1 MRILDR
7 YSAKQLIPVW
17 VWCILV
23 FIFVSCL
30 IDLFEHLDEILRYRI
45 PVQTVLQY
53 YVNFIPLVFVRAS
66 PLALLLSVAFVVTR
80 LVRYHELLA
89 MKASGLSL
97 LRMAIPFLFIGWLV
111 ALLVFFVNERVVPST
126 AFVYEQLRQEA
137 FRGQSSQD
145 KLENVT
151 TIDRANR
158 LYHARLFDPKLQE
171 LRDLTIV
178 EHDANNRP
186 KKTIYTQR
194 AVYTAHGWLLLYGA
208 VTRLG
213 AHGAL
218 THDPEPFVER
228 LMDLPVT
235 PKTFRQPNADPDT
248 LRYGQLRQL
257 ISQLRDIGI
266 TNLRRYQVELVGKIT
281 LPLMNVIV
289 CLIAFVGSTRRFTR
303 GHLKGLGISL
313 VWGMG
318 YYIGVAV
325 AHGIGKEGLLP
336 VWIAVWVPHVAA
348 VGYCVR
354 ELRRDV

>member
-7 YSAKQLIPVW
+7 YAAKQLLPVW

-23 FIFVSCL
+23 FVFLSCL
-30 IDLFEHLDEILRYRI
+30 IDLFEHLDEILRYHI
-45 PVQTVLQY
+45 PAETVLQY
-53 YVNFIPLVFVRAS
+53 YLNFVPMVFVRAS
-66 PLALLLSVAFVVTR
+66 PLALLLSVAFIVTR
-80 LVRYHELLA
+80 LVRHQEVLA
-89 MKASGLSL
+89 MNASGMSL
-97 LRMAIPFLFIGWLV
+97 LRTVVPFLFVGWLV
-111 ALLVFFVNERVVPST
+111 GLLVFFVNERVVPVT
-126 AFVYEQLRQEA
+126 AVVYEQLRQEV

-171 LRDLTIV
+171 LKDLTIL
-178 EHDANNRP
+178 EHDTNNRP
-186 KKTIYTQR
+186 KRTIYAQR
-194 AVYTAHGWLLLYGA
+194 AIYTAHGWLLLYGTI
-208 VTRLG
+208 TRLG
-213 AHGAL
+213 LHGVL

-228 LMDLPVT
+228 LLDLPVT
-235 PKTFRQPNADPDT
+235 PAAFRQPNADPDT

-289 CLIAFVGSTRRFTR
+289 CLIAFVGSTRRATR

-313 VWGMG
+313 FWGMG
-318 YYIGVAV
+318 YYISVAV
-325 AHGIGKEGLLP
+325 AHGVGKEGLLP
-336 VWIAVWVPHVAA
+336 VWIAVWLPHVIAA
-348 VGYCVR
+348 GYCVR
-354 ELRRDV
+354 ELRHAA